1 LLEHLAPQLINGI
14 VLGAFYAIIA
24 IGLSAIMNL
33 TGTINL
39 AHGSF
44 MTLAGYLAF
53 AIMARGLNFWVAL
66 VGAALLTT
74 AIGVAVE
81 RLLISRLYSRIPLY
95 SLLLTFGLSLIFEET
110 FRLIWG
116 PGSVPFSAPA
126 NLQGSVHLG
135 PIDLPLFR
143 LIIMIALVLI
153 MAVLILFLY
162 RSRLGLRLR
171 GAVQDP
177 EMLAALGTNTQM
189 LYMLNFGVG
198 IFLAAVAGVFA
209 AGLLGLS
216 PTMGNNL
223 LMPAFIAVVIG
234 GLGSLTGSIAGGLL
248 IGIAISVTTLYLA
261 AASEIVMYVLMALVL
276 LVRPRGLFGEEGIFG

>member
-1 LLEHLAPQLINGI
+1 MIEHLAPELINGI
-14 VLGAFYAIIA
+14 VLGSFYAIIA
-24 IGLSAIMNL
+24 IGLSLIMNL

-66 VGAALLTT
+66 IAAALVTM
-74 AIGVAVE
+74 AIGIAVE

-95 SLLLTFGLSLIFEET
+95 SLLLTFGLSLIFEEA

-116 PGSVPFSAPA
+116 PSSVPFSPPA
-126 NLQGSVHLG
+126 SLQGSLAFGHLF
-135 PIDLPLFR
+135 LPTFR
-143 LIIMIALVLI
+143 LVIMGALVVVMIALVL
-153 MAVLILFLY
+153 FLY
-162 RSRLGLRLR
+162 RTRFGLRLR

-177 EMLAALGTNTQM
+177 EMMAALGTNTQV

-198 IFLAAVAGVFA
+198 ILLAAVAGVFA

-223 LMPAFIAVVIG
+223 LMPAFITVVIG
-234 GLGSLTGSIAGGLL
+234 GMGSLAGSIVGGLL
-248 IGIAISVTTLYLA
+248 IGLAISITTLYLP